1 MQKWTDRPPSKDPI
15 DAVLESSEALIR
27 QHASLLSKAVPPVVG
42 FAIFLLYFYRNQFYP
57 SFDLFQFSSLLL
69 AAACIGFAVV
79 GLVVMTMFAPGSL
92 LFHLF
97 INTKPI
103 KEELQYAM
111 PYAEEKRGGTVLQL
125 IGLAYFG
132 PFCLCGLAVLAMVL
146 FGYASFT
153 VAALIVPAIVGLL
166 FGCLLQW
173 RFDLPRYSFFS
184 FAWIA
189 YLAQLVF
196 MLLLIAV
203 VRNSAP
209 FIGELNGAW
218 HYPIVLTIPIIL
230 SLMVTICSMAHFGG
244 WSAAM
249 HFSLF
254 FGIVAVAY
262 SGGLTTLPEQTV
274 RSLGLGAYEAEMV
287 ALDPAF
293 CDRDMSALGIS
304 EDCALRDVHVVWS
317 FGDAIILRPALE
329 PLSHVQI
336 PTKFVR
342 SIIRSVAS
350 D

>member
-1 MQKWTDRPPSKDPI
+1 
-15 DAVLESSEALIR
+15 
-27 QHASLLSKAVPPVVG
+27 
-42 FAIFLLYFYRNQFYP
+42 
-57 SFDLFQFSSLLL
+57 
-69 AAACIGFAVV
+69 
-79 GLVVMTMFAPGSL
+79 MTMFAPGSL

-97 INTKPI
+97 INSKAI

-153 VAALIVPAIVGLL
+153 MAAFIVPAIVGLL
-166 FGCLLQW
+166 FGCFLQW

-189 YLAQLVF
+189 YLAQLLFV
-196 MLLLIAV
+196 LLLIAV
-203 VRNSAP
+203 LRNGAP
-209 FIGELNGAW
+209 FLDGLDATW
-218 HYPIVLTIPIIL
+218 QYPIVLTIPI
-230 SLMVTICSMAHFGG
+230 SLAVLVTICSMAHFGG

-254 FGIVAVAY
+254 FGILAVAY
-262 SGGLTTLPEQTV
+262 SGGLTTLPEQAV

-287 ALDPAF
+287 TLDPAF
-293 CDRDMSALGIS
+293 CDRDMSNLGIS
-304 EDCALRDVHVVWS
+304 EDCTLRNVHVVWS
-317 FGDAIILRPALE
+317 FGDAIILRPELE
-329 PLSHVQI
+329 PLRHVQI

-342 SIIRSVAS
+342 SIVRSAS
-350 D
+350 GD